1 MHPRIAAVEREL
13 RELCQRFHVKRLDLF
28 GSAAAGAHD
37 AARSDF
43 DFLVEF
49 DLSREV
55 RAFDAYFGLKEA
67 LEGVLGARVDL
78 VMPSGLRNPYFR
90 ASVERQ
96 RQPIYGA

>member
-1 MHPRIAAVEREL
+1 MHPRIAAVEQQL
-13 RELCQRFHVKRLDLF
+13 RDLCRRFHVKRLDLF
-28 GSAAAGAHD
+28 GSAAAGTHD
-37 AARSDF
+37 PARSDF

-49 DLSREV
+49 DLSHEV

-78 VMPSGLRNPYFR
+78 VMPSGLRNPYLR